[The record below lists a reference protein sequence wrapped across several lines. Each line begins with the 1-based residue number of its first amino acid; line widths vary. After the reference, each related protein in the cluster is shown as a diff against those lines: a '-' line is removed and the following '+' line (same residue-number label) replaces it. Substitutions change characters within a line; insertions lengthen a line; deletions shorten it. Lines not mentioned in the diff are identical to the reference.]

1 MSFCTM
7 FIIILHFGNDEWGL
21 EQITLNVKQCGAMA
35 EWIRGYHRS
44 PHRGVL
50 HYLPTD
56 GAVNLRLFYINN
68 TTLTQATAH
77 RHTYTNTVW

>member
-1 MSFCTM
+1 M

-56 GAVNLRLFYINN
+56 CAVNLGLFYININ
-68 TTLTQATAH
+68 NKTLTQATAH
-77 RHTYTNTVW
+77 RYTCTNTPW